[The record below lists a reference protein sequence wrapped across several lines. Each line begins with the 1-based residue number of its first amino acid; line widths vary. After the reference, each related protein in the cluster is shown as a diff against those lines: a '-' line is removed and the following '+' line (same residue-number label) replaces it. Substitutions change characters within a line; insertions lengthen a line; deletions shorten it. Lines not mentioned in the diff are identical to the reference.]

1 MVIWFEWDPLKA
13 EANLRKHQ
21 VTFERAREAFK
32 DPHGLDEVD
41 DKDDYEE
48 ERFNLTAMAA
58 NRLLVVT
65 YVQRRDASTG
75 DDVIRIISA
84 RIAER
89 HEAKRYHEI

>member
-48 ERFNLTAMAA
+48 ERFNLTAMAPTA
-58 NRLLVVT
+58 CWWGRMSSGAM
-65 YVQRRDASTG
+65 Q
-75 DDVIRIISA
+75 A
-84 RIAER
+84 RATTLFGSSR
-89 HEAKRYHEI
+89 HA